1 MILVDRIKEFHP
13 QLTEWRRDL
22 HANPETA
29 FEELRTSG
37 LVAERLTG
45 FGMEVHRGIGRTGVV
60 GVLKAGES
68 PRAIGLRADMDAL
81 HILEQ
86 NAFGYRSTNQGRMH
100 ACGHDGHTTM
110 LLGAA
115 RYLAEARSFDGT
127 VYFIF
132 QPAEENEGGGRAMV
146 EDGLFERFA
155 MESVYG
161 MHNWPG
167 MPVGQF
173 GLRSGPMMASYD
185 IFEITLQGRGSH
197 GALPHDGI
205 DPVLAGSHLVQA
217 LQSIIS
223 RNLNPVDS
231 GVVSVTQFHAGDT
244 WNVIPDAVVLRGT
257 TRAFKPQTQD
267 LIERRLK
274 EVAEGVARTF
284 GATVEVRYERRYPP
298 TINSEA
304 ETEICR
310 KVLEQLVGK
319 ESVHYGIDPAMASED
334 FAFML
339 QAKPGCYIFTGN
351 GPGEGGCMLHN
362 PKYDFNDAVLPIGA
376 SYWVRLVEHI
386 LPKGA

>member
-37 LVAERLTG
+37 LVAERLSG
-45 FGMEVHRGIGRTGVV
+45 FGIEVHRGIGRTGVV
-60 GVLKAGES
+60 GVLKAGTS

-81 HILEQ
+81 HVLEQ
-86 NAFGYRSTNQGRMH
+86 NGFGYRSTHQGKML

-115 RYLAEARSFDGT
+115 KHLAEARSFDGT
-127 VYFIF
+127 VCFIF
-132 QPAEENEGGGRAMV
+132 QPAEENEGGGREMV
-146 EDGLFERFA
+146 EDGLFDRFP

-173 GLRSGPMMASYD
+173 GLRPGPMMASYD

-197 GALPHDGI
+197 GALPHDGV
-205 DPVLAGSHLVQA
+205 DPILAGSHLVQA

-223 RNLNPVDS
+223 RNLNPVDP

-257 TRAFKPQTQD
+257 TRAFRTQTQD
-267 LIERRLK
+267 LIERRVK

-284 GATVEVRYERRYPP
+284 GATAHVRYERRYPP
-298 TINSEA
+298 TINSDA
-304 ETEICR
+304 ETQTCR
-310 KVLEQLVGK
+310 KVLERLAGK
-319 ESVHYGIDPAMASED
+319 ENVHYGLDPAMASED

-351 GPGEGGCMLHN
+351 GPGVGGCMLHN

-376 SYWVRLVEHI
+376 SYWVKLVEHI
-386 LPKGA
+386 LPKL

>member
-244 WNVIPDAVVLRGT
+244 WNVIPDAVVLRVT